1 MRSARITVEAD
12 KMGGVPCIRGLTGRL
27 RSLLDEGLSPRVA
40 GVLIAAGHDAVHG
53 REIGLMSAPDETVVQ
68 AALDDDRA
76 LVTIDT
82 YFGRPAGSIR

>member
-1 MRSARITVEAD
+1 MRSARITVEPD

-27 RSLLDEGLSPRVA
+27 RSLLGRGTLAESRR
-40 GVLIAAGHDAVHG
+40 VLIAAGHDAVHG
-53 REIGLMSAPDETVVQ
+53 REIGLMSAPDETEVQ
-68 AALDDDRA
+68 AALDDDRS

>member
-1 MRSARITVEAD
+1 
-12 KMGGVPCIRGLTGRL
+12 L
-27 RSLLDEGLSPRVA
+27 RFLLDEGLSPSVA
-40 GVLIAAGHDAVHG
+40 GVLIAAGHDAVHA

-82 YFGRPAGSIR
+82 DFGRPAGSIR

>member
-1 MRSARITVEAD
+1 
-12 KMGGVPCIRGLTGRL
+12 L
-27 RSLLDEGLSPRVA
+27 RFLLDEGLPPRVA

-82 YFGRPAGSIR
+82 DFGRPAGSIR